1 MTPDS
6 EPPSVPGAPHEDVE
20 RRAAIGGKHTII
32 GNIARAGV
40 STAATLVLARIL
52 EPADFG
58 LIGMI
63 VSVTGFFDMLKDF
76 GLSYATVQKDR
87 IEHAQVNVL
96 FWINIG
102 IGVLLTIATIVAA
115 PLLAIAY
122 DRSEL
127 LLLTTALAFGSILGA
142 IPLQHEALL
151 KRNLDFRALATT
163 STSSTIV
170 SSLAAIGLAWAGMG
184 AWALVARR
192 LVRLAVRAFGIW
204 MACPWRPTRPARAN
218 ARELI
223 LFGGRVSGFQL
234 TNYVERN
241 IDNVLIG
248 AYVGATALGFYQR
261 AYSLFRAPLE
271 EVNRPVATVVV
282 STLSRLQSAP
292 DRYRA
297 MYTRVTRVLMVV
309 TIPFGM
315 VAILTA
321 DWFVPL
327 ALGEQWREVAPIFQV
342 LGVGLAVKPLLNT
355 TVWLFVSQGRT
366 QELFRWGLVA
376 TATAVV
382 AFILGLP
389 YGAIGVATSYTL
401 LDLFVRAPLL
411 LLWVGRVGPVR
422 TRDLLACLWPAWM
435 AAATIAA
442 VYLLLDRQLGM
453 LPQTARVVIGTLT
466 SLLAAFV
473 VLRSTRW
480 GQAVLADIGALV
492 AVLRSARG
500 GGTPNFDALA
510 SAPRPGSVESV

>member
-1 MTPDS
+1 MTSDN
-6 EPPSVPGAPHEDVE
+6 EPTSAPEAPQADVE
-20 RRAAIGGKHTII
+20 RRAAIGGKHTVI

-40 STAATLVLARIL
+40 STVATLVLARIL
-52 EPADFG
+52 VPADFG

-76 GLSYATVQKDR
+76 GLSSATVQKDK

-115 PLLAIAY
+115 PLLAMTY
-122 DRSEL
+122 HRSEL
-127 LLLTTALAFGSILGA
+127 LLLTVALAFGSILGA
-142 IPLQHEALL
+142 LPLQHEALL
-151 KRNLDFRALATT
+151 KRNLDFRPLAST

-170 SSLAAIGLAWAGMG
+170 SSLVAIGMAWAGLG

-204 MACPWRPTRPARAN
+204 QACPWRPTRPARAD

-241 IDNVLIG
+241 IDNVLVG

-282 STLSRLQSAP
+282 SSLSRLLSAP
-292 DRYRA
+292 DRYRT

-309 TIPFGM
+309 TIPLGM

-327 ALGEQWREVAPIFQV
+327 ALGEQWREVAPIFQM
-342 LGVGLAVKPLLNT
+342 LGVGLIVKPLLNT

-366 QELFRWGLVA
+366 EELLRWGIVA
-376 TATAVV
+376 TVTAIV
-382 AFILGLP
+382 AFIVGLP
-389 YGAIGVATSYTL
+389 WGAMGVAAAYTL
-401 LDLFVRAPLL
+401 LDLFIRAPLL
-411 LLWVGRVGPVR
+411 LFWVGSAGPVR
-422 TRDLLACLWPAWM
+422 TRDLLACLWPAWL
-435 AAATIAA
+435 ASATIVA
-442 VYLLLDRQLGM
+442 VYLLLDWQLGM
-453 LPQTARVVIGTLT
+453 LPQTARVVIATFT

-473 VLRSTRW
+473 VLRITRW
-480 GQAVLADIGALV
+480 GQAVLADVGALV
-492 AVLRSARG
+492 AVLRSARKG
-500 GGTPNFDALA
+500 GAADLDALA
-510 SAPRPGSVESV
+510 

>member
-1 MTPDS
+1 MLPDS
-6 EPPSVPGAPHEDVE
+6 EPSGAPGAPHADVE
-20 RRAAIGGKHTII
+20 RRAAIGGRHTVV
-32 GNIARAGV
+32 GNVARAV
-40 STAATLVLARIL
+40 ISTVATLVLARML
-52 EPADFG
+52 VPADFG

-76 GLSYATVQKDR
+76 GLSSATIQKDR
-87 IEHAQVNVL
+87 IEHAQVNLL

-102 IGVLLTIATIVAA
+102 IGILLTVATIAAA
-115 PLLAIAY
+115 PLLVVAY

-127 LLLTTALAFGSILGA
+127 LLLTIALAFGSILGA

-151 KRNLDFRALATT
+151 KRSLDFRPLAAT

-170 SSLAAIGLAWAGMG
+170 SSLVAIALAWAGLG

-204 MACPWRPTRPARAN
+204 RACPWRPTRPARAN

-248 AYVGATALGFYQR
+248 SYVGAAALGFYER

-282 STLSRLQSAP
+282 STLSRLLSAP

-297 MYTRVTRVLMVV
+297 MYIRVTRVLMVV

-315 VAILTA
+315 IAILTA

-327 ALGEQWREVAPIFQV
+327 AFGEQWREVAPIFQV
-342 LGVGLAVKPLLNT
+342 LGVGLLVKPLLNT
-355 TVWLFVSQGRT
+355 TVWLFVSQART
-366 QELFRWGLVA
+366 QELLRWGMVA
-376 TATAVV
+376 TGTALV
-382 AFILGLP
+382 AFIIGLP
-389 YGAIGVATSYTL
+389 WGVIGVAVAYTL
-401 LDLFVRAPLL
+401 LDLFIRAPLL
-411 LLWVGRVGPVR
+411 LFWVGSAGPVR
-422 TRDLLACLWPAWM
+422 TRDLLACLGPAWM
-435 AAATIAA
+435 AAGTIVA

-453 LPQTARVVIGTLT
+453 LPQTARVVICTCA
-466 SLLAAFV
+466 SLLAAFGA
-473 VLRSTRW
+473 LRGTRW
-480 GQAVLADIGALV
+480 GQTVLADVVALA
-492 AVLRSARG
+492 AVLRSARSG
-500 GGTPNFDALA
+500 GAANLDVLA
-510 SAPRPGSVESV
+510 